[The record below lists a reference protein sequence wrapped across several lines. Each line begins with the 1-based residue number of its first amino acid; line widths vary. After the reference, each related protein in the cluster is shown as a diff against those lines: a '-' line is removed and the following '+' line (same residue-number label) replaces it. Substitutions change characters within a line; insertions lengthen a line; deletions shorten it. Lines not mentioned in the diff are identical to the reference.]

1 MAWGSGL
8 GGRGGNELGVV
19 REDERMRE
27 LLVIGMGPGHPD
39 QITVQAVRALNRVD
53 VFFFIDKGDAKS
65 GLNAARDEIL
75 RRHVTR
81 PGFRVVMI
89 PEPPRDRSGAGGYE
103 GAVRDWHEARA
114 ELIGAAIATELG
126 DDGVGAFLVW
136 GDPSVYDSTLRII
149 DRILARGTV
158 AFTWTVIPGV
168 TSVQA
173 LAAAHRV
180 PLNRIGEPI
189 HITPARRIAGGL
201 PEGLDSAVVML
212 DSGFTAG
219 GLGDPGLTVFW
230 GAYLSTPDET
240 LISGPLSEVAGEI
253 TATRAAL
260 RARHGWIM
268 DTYLLRR
275 DREGEYREGE

>member
-1 MAWGSGL
+1 
-8 GGRGGNELGVV
+8 
-19 REDERMRE
+19 MRE

-39 QITVQAVRALNRVD
+39 QLTVAAVAALNRVD
-53 VFFFIDKGDAKS
+53 VFFRIDKGDAKS

-81 PGFRVVMI
+81 SAYRVAEI
-89 PEPPRDRSGAGGYE
+89 PEPPRDRSPSLTGQGYQD
-103 GAVRDWHEARA
+103 AVQDWHEARA
-114 ELIGAAIATELG
+114 ELIEAALAAELG
-126 DDGVGAFLVW
+126 EDGVGAFLVW

-149 DRILARGTV
+149 DRLRARGRI
-158 AFTWTVIPGV
+158 AFEHTVIAGV

-173 LAAAHRV
+173 LAAAHRI

-201 PEGLDSAVVML
+201 PAGLDSVVVML

-219 GLGDPGLTVFW
+219 GFTAGELDDDGALTVFW
-230 GAYLSTPDET
+230 GAYLSTADEV
-240 LISGPLSEVAGEI
+240 LISGPLAEVAAEI
-253 TATRAAL
+253 AATRAQL

-275 DREGEYREGE
+275 DPLDHGLFG

>member
-1 MAWGSGL
+1 M
-8 GGRGGNELGVV
+8 
-19 REDERMRE
+19 REDGRMRE

-39 QITVQAVRALNRVD
+39 QITVQAVQALNRVD
-53 VFFFIDKGDAKS
+53 VFFRIDKGEAKS

-81 PGFRVVMI
+81 PTYRVVEI
-89 PEPPRDRSGAGGYE
+89 PEPPRDRSPADYQ
-103 GAVRDWHEARA
+103 GAVSDWHEARA
-114 ELIGAAIATELG
+114 GLIEAAVAAELRE
-126 DDGVGAFLVW
+126 DGVGAFVVW

-149 DRILARGTV
+149 DRILARGAV
-158 AFTWTVIPGV
+158 AFTYTVIPGV

-201 PEGLDSAVVML
+201 PEGVDSAVVML
-212 DSGFTAG
+212 DSGFTAAG
-219 GLGDPGLTVFW
+219 FDDPALTVFW

-240 LISGPLSEVAGEI
+240 LISGRLSEVAGEI

-275 DREGEYREGE
+275 DRDHEAGSGA

>member
-1 MAWGSGL
+1 
-8 GGRGGNELGVV
+8 
-19 REDERMRE
+19 MRE

-39 QITVQAVRALNRVD
+39 QITVQAVQALNRVD
-53 VFFFIDKGDAKS
+53 VFFRIDKGDAKS
-65 GLNAARDEIL
+65 GLNAVRDEIL

-81 PGFRVVMI
+81 PGYRVVEI
-89 PEPPRDRSGAGGYE
+89 PEPPRDRSPSLTGADYQ
-103 GAVRDWHEARA
+103 GAVTDWHEARA
-114 ELIGAAIATELG
+114 ELIEAALAAELEPDAT
-126 DDGVGAFLVW
+126 GAFLVW

-149 DRILARGTV
+149 DRIVARGAV
-158 AFTWTVIPGV
+158 AFTYTVIPGV

-173 LAAAHRV
+173 LAAAHRI

-212 DSGFTAG
+212 DSGFTAAG
-219 GLGDPGLTVFW
+219 FGDPALTVFW

-240 LISGPLSEVAGEI
+240 LIRGPLPEVAEKI
-253 TATRAAL
+253 TQARAAL

-275 DREGEYREGE
+275 EPKDTKEPKEPNNRNGSDNSGPASTGSGA